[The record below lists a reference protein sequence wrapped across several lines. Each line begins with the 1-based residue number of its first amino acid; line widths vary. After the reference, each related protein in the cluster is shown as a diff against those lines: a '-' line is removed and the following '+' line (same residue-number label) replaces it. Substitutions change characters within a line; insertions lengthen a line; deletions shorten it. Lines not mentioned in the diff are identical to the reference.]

1 MLALLFLFVKNIFS
15 LLDRMVVF
23 AIKYLYKLI
32 IAIADTNVFGDLI
45 YKYLGRIYLFLSIF
59 MVFKLSISIINYVVN
74 PDTMTDKNKG
84 FGKLISNVVISL
96 ILLVATPNLFEVA
109 FDLQKDILNSNA
121 IYQIVTG
128 KKLNTS
134 SGNKN
139 MYAIADANAEHI
151 TFGIYSGFIYR
162 VANEDSET
170 PFDDDY
176 VYAWCESGEGC
187 GQTDENGNVNK
198 NACSDTN
205 CLLSNSINSNNKYW
219 WLLSTACGCVVAYI
233 LLGFC
238 IDTAT
243 RSVKLGFLQII
254 APVPIMLRMDP
265 GAKDDKFQ
273 KWLQE
278 TIKTFIS
285 LFVRLAAL
293 FFAIEVITTVMS
305 STNNGAMTPYSDP
318 DASLGGGGLTG
329 VFVRLFI
336 IIGCL
341 LFAKQFPQLLSDLLG
356 IKLDGDGFSLKKKM
370 SGIPGLGAAKAIGAG
385 ALGFAGGA
393 AANAWALGHDFHSN
407 GGFRNGGFRH
417 ALTGKNKGEK
427 LEFKDFTRGASKLF
441 SVTTGGL
448 SGAYRGATSK
458 DKNMFKAA
466 GAGIK
471 GSADARNLR
480 LDRRDVDADGV
491 LGAARRFGSNVSNL
505 AGIESGASAIDKEI
519 AAYEQF
525 NKFGDALDSY
535 AEKEVLKNKTGA
547 YDNVANLKNKIEAL
561 KNTGINRSDYM
572 VARKDSA
579 GNVIG
584 WNFDQ
589 GAYDAAFDKKV
600 KDITAAEKE
609 YYKELSKAKE
619 DFITSN
625 TDDAT
630 VSSSIQ
636 EMQRIVEQ
644 SDNYAGFKGVD
655 LTNGSTISASN
666 KSVKNTSKTRKSSD
680 EYAKTHVGPKPK
692 K

>member
-15 LLDRMVVF
+15 FLDRMVVF
-23 AIKYLYKLI
+23 AIKYLYQLI

-74 PDTMTDKNKG
+74 PDTMTDKGKG

-96 ILLVATPNLFEVA
+96 ILLVVTPNLFEVA

-121 IYQIVTG
+121 VYQIVTG
-128 KKLNTS
+128 RKLNTS
-134 SGNKN
+134 QGDD
-139 MYAIADANAEHI
+139 MYEIAKYNAEKI
-151 TFGIYSGFIYR
+151 AFGVYSGFIYQ
-162 VANEDSET
+162 VENEDSEE
-170 PFDDDY
+170 PKNNE
-176 VYAWCESGEGC
+176 VHAWCEKGSPGC
-187 GQTDENGNVNK
+187 TNNET
-198 NACSDTN
+198 CTDTN
-205 CLLSNSINSNNKYW
+205 CLLSNSINSKNKYW

-238 IDTAT
+238 IDAAI

-293 FFAIEVITTVMS
+293 FFAVEVITTVMQGDVS
-305 STNNGAMTPYSDP
+305 GAMTPYSNP
-318 DASLGGGGLTG
+318 NNPLGGGGLTG
-329 VFVRLFI
+329 VFVKIFI

-370 SGIPGLGAAKAIGAG
+370 SGMPGLGAAKALGAG
-385 ALGFAGGA
+385 ALGFAGGM
-393 AANAWALGHDFHSN
+393 AANAYSGIKNWDKTKPWYSN
-407 GGFRNGGFRH
+407 
-417 ALTGKNKGEK
+417 LNK
-427 LEFKDFTRGASKLF
+427 LSNSMTSGAF
-441 SVTTGGL
+441 
-448 SGAYRGATSK
+448 SGAYRGVTSK

-471 GSADARNLR
+471 GSVDARNLR
-480 LDRRDVDADGV
+480 AERKAIGAGRIHDWGQRRLDDINRM
-491 LGAARRFGSNVSNL
+491 

-561 KNTGINRSDYM
+561 KNAGINRSDYM
-572 VARKDSA
+572 VARKDNA

-584 WNFDQ
+584 MDFDQ
-589 GAYDAAFDKKV
+589 SAYDAAFDQRV
-600 KDITAAEKE
+600 EDITNAEKA
-609 YYKELSKAKE
+609 YYSALSSAKE
-619 DFITSN
+619 DFITN
-625 TDDAT
+625 NHNDAT
-630 VSSSIQ
+630 VSSSIE
-636 EMQRIVEQ
+636 EMKRIVDQ
-644 SDNYAGFKGVD
+644 SDNYVGFSGVD
-655 LTNGSTISASN
+655 FTNGSTISASN
-666 KSVKNTSKTRKSSD
+666 KSVKNTSKTRKSSA

-692 K
+692 NN